1 MLPLG
6 FLIFPYL
13 VYLIIK
19 IPKEKTILYFFY
31 GFCYGFGFLIIYL
44 SWIHNP
50 FLIQES
56 TKQFAI
62 ISILLQIFLSIFFG
76 LFFLLYKLFNKP
88 ISLIIFTP
96 ILFVF
101 LEIFI
106 SNFFYGFPW
115 VTFSL
120 ILSNNILG
128 FIILKYFGTLASSY
142 LIISL
147 FLLTILFYHSNQ
159 SKIIKIWIIIIYL
172 PLILIPIILNFNNH
186 NPTKEIN
193 IEAHQILK
201 PVNDYNKK
209 NIERN
214 IVNIINDSDSEYI
227 IFAENNFPY
236 LINQLKYINVSKN
249 IKKNQK
255 LIIGASTVKDNKFY
269 NSFILLEKNK
279 WQYFDKKILV
289 PFGEFLPFRK
299 FLKFMES
306 ISGTVDFKK
315 GTNDRILITKD
326 NLKILPIIC
335 YEIIFDK
342 IFNNID
348 NNKIDIMINITNDSW
363 FGNKIGPYQ
372 HFYIARVKSL
382 IANRPLI
389 RVSNNGISAIINQ
402 DGKIVISTKLNQIT
416 NFKYKL
422 ILSEQI
428 SFIRFHNY
436 YIFYF
441 IFITLFLIISTKKK
455 LNV

>member
-19 IPKEKTILYFFY
+19 ISKEKTILYFFY

-209 NIERN
+209 NIESN
-214 IVNIINDSDSEYI
+214 IVNIINNSDSEYI
-227 IFAENNFPY
+227 IFGENNFPY
-236 LINQLKYINVSKN
+236 LINQFKHINVSKN
-249 IKKNQK
+249 IKKK
-255 LIIGASTVKDNKFY
+255 S
-269 NSFILLEKNK
+269 
-279 WQYFDKKILV
+279 KI
-289 PFGEFLPFRK
+289 
-299 FLKFMES
+299 
-306 ISGTVDFKK
+306 
-315 GTNDRILITKD
+315 
-326 NLKILPIIC
+326 
-335 YEIIFDK
+335 
-342 IFNNID
+342 NNW
-348 NNKIDIMINITNDSW
+348 S
-363 FGNKIGPYQ
+363 
-372 HFYIARVKSL
+372 
-382 IANRPLI
+382 
-389 RVSNNGISAIINQ
+389 
-402 DGKIVISTKLNQIT
+402 
-416 NFKYKL
+416 KY
-422 ILSEQI
+422 SQ
-428 SFIRFHNY
+428 R
-436 YIFYF
+436 
-441 IFITLFLIISTKKK
+441 
-455 LNV
+455 

>member
-50 FLIQES
+50 FLIQQS
-56 TKQFAI
+56 TKQYAI
-62 ISILLQIFLSIFFG
+62 ISIFLQIFLSIFFG
-76 LFFLLYKLFNKP
+76 LFFLSYKFLHKP
-88 ISLIIFTP
+88 SSLIILTP
-96 ILFVF
+96 FIFIS
-101 LEIFI
+101 LEVFI
-106 SNFFYGFPW
+106 SNFIYGFPW
-115 VTFSL
+115 VSFSL

-128 FIILKYFGTLASSY
+128 LIILKYFGSFASSY

-147 FLLTILFYHSNQ
+147 FLLTILFYYFNK
-159 SKIIKIWIIIIYL
+159 SKILKIYFILSYL
-172 PLILIPIILNFNNH
+172 PFILIPIILNFDNN

-209 NIERN
+209 NIKQ
-214 IVNIINDSDSEYI
+214 NIINIINNSESEYI
-227 IFAENNFPY
+227 IFGENNFPY
-236 LINQLKYINVSKN
+236 LINQLDYLDISKN

-255 LIIGASTVKDNKFY
+255 LIIGASTIKDNNFY

-279 WQYFDKKILV
+279 VQYFDKKILV
-289 PFGEFLPFRK
+289 PFGEFLPFRR

-306 ISGTVDFKK
+306 ISGIVDFKK
-315 GTNDRILITKD
+315 GSIERILITKD
-326 NLKILPIIC
+326 NLKILPVIC

-342 IFNNID
+342 ILNNID
-348 NNKIDIMINITNDSW
+348 NHRIDILINITNDSW
-363 FGNKIGPYQ
+363 FGNRVGPYQ
-372 HFYIARVKSL
+372 HFYITRAKSL

-389 RVSNNGISAIINQ
+389 RVSNNGISAIINKN
-402 DGKIVISTKLNQIT
+402 GKVIISTKLNQIT

-422 ILSEQI
+422 ILSEQS

-441 IFITLFLIISTKKK
+441 ILITLIFIIISKKK
-455 LNV
+455 INV

>member
-19 IPKEKTILYFFY
+19 ISKEKTILYFFY

-236 LINQLKYINVSKN
+236 SINQLKYINVSKN

-255 LIIGASTVKDNKFY
+255 LIIGASTVKDKKFY

-315 GTNDRILITKD
+315 GSNDRILITKD

>member
-19 IPKEKTILYFFY
+19 ISKEKTILYFFY

>member
-56 TKQFAI
+56 TKQYAF
-62 ISILLQIFLSIFFG
+62 ISIFLQIFLSIFFG
-76 LFFLLYKLFNKP
+76 LFFLSYKFLHKP
-88 ISLIIFTP
+88 SSLIILTP
-96 ILFVF
+96 FIFIS
-101 LEIFI
+101 LEVFI
-106 SNFFYGFPW
+106 SNFIYGFPW
-115 VTFSL
+115 VSFSL

-128 FIILKYFGTLASSY
+128 LIILKYFGSFASSY

-147 FLLTILFYHSNQ
+147 FLLTILFYYFNK
-159 SKIIKIWIIIIYL
+159 SKILKIYFILSYL
-172 PLILIPIILNFNNH
+172 PFILIPIILNFDNN

-209 NIERN
+209 NIKQ
-214 IVNIINDSDSEYI
+214 NIINIINNSESEYV
-227 IFAENNFPY
+227 IFGENNFPY
-236 LINQLKYINVSKN
+236 LINQLDYLDISKN

-255 LIIGASTVKDNKFY
+255 VIIGASTIKDNNFY

-279 WQYFDKKILV
+279 EQYFDKKILV
-289 PFGEFLPFRK
+289 PFGEFLPFRR

-315 GTNDRILITKD
+315 GSNERILITKD
-326 NLKILPIIC
+326 NLKILPVIC

-342 IFNNID
+342 ILNNID
-348 NNKIDIMINITNDSW
+348 NHRIDILINITNDSW
-363 FGNKIGPYQ
+363 FGNRVGPYQ
-372 HFYIARVKSL
+372 HFYIARAKSL

-389 RVSNNGISAIINQ
+389 RVSNNGISAIINKN
-402 DGKIVISTKLNQIT
+402 GKVIISTKLNQIT
-416 NFKYKL
+416 SFKYKL
-422 ILSEQI
+422 ILSEQS

-441 IFITLFLIISTKKK
+441 ILITLIFIIISKKK
-455 LNV
+455 QNV